1 VQWLP
6 LTFAALLVLS
16 CLPVFLRL
24 LLPPLPPSDRT
35 DAPRCVLVLGAGRRS
50 RNGSLRLS
58 TRSLLRLEAAAALA
72 RRERL
77 PLLVSGGAPGIEGT
91 SEAELM
97 ARAVGKRDAALTIW
111 RETDSHNT
119 YENAL
124 FSAREL
130 AQHGVGRVYL
140 VTDRVHLCRAL
151 LCLKKQGISAVPH
164 AADLFPQPDFLP
176 HAGALAL
183 WPELMYEWLALGWY
197 LLRRRL

>member
-1 VQWLP
+1 
-6 LTFAALLVLS
+6 
-16 CLPVFLRL
+16 VFLRL

-130 AQHGVGRVYL
+130 AQHVAGL
-140 VTDRVHLCRAL
+140 APLTLRAT
-151 LCLKKQGISAVPH
+151 KEQV
-164 AADLFPQPDFLP
+164 
-176 HAGALAL
+176 
-183 WPELMYEWLALGWY
+183 
-197 LLRRRL
+197 RRLRQMQVERLDYDDLTEMCFTSRDFRHAVESFISKQAPAWEGR